1 MQSMSQKGQISLQ
14 AGNKGLDSGEH
25 FALERQRQVQLWG
38 GGRGQSWLRVTHCG
52 SFGSFGA
59 SRSL

>member
-1 MQSMSQKGQISLQ
+1 MESMFS
-14 AGNKGLDSGEH
+14 
-25 FALERQRQVQLWG
+25 LERRCPVEG
-38 GGRGQSWLRVTHCG
+38 AGGRGQSWLGITHCG

>member
-1 MQSMSQKGQISLQ
+1 MGGM
-14 AGNKGLDSGEH
+14 
-25 FALERQRQVQLWG
+25 FVLERQCQVQLCG
-38 GGRGQSWLRVTHCG
+38 GGRSELMGVTHCG